1 MTDEEWE
8 RLRALASRLDLSMTV
23 VLELCV
29 EKRLSDAEK

>member
-1 MTDEEWE
+1 MENEHGTW
-8 RLRALASRLDLSMTV
+8 RALASRLDLSMTV